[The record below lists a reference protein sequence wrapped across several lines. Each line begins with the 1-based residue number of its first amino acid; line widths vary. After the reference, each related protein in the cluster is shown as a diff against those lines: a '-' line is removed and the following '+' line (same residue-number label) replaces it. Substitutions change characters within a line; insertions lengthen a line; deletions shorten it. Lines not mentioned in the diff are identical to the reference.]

1 MSERDGLKIIDQLP
15 LDFDRKACP
24 SNGGAPFSR
33 LLKAAAIAAAL
44 GALLLILARGSW
56 SH

>member
-24 SNGGAPFSR
+24 SKGGAPFSWC
-33 LLKAAAIAAAL
+33 
-44 GALLLILARGSW
+44 ARHGHNLTGESPERRG
-56 SH
+56 

>member
-1 MSERDGLKIIDQLP
+1 MSERDGLKIIGQLP
-15 LDFDRKACP
+15 LDFDSKACP
-24 SNGGAPFSR
+24 SKGGAPFSR